1 MRPWGVMD
9 APAAATETP
18 IRPLPRAPGLPWLG
32 SMVDVARKTNY
43 VGMTDLVRCYGA
55 PLAVHFGKL
64 VVVPTVRPEHAQ
76 HILVDGRGVYQKLAE
91 IDGLRLLVG
100 KGLFSSEGETWAGQR
115 RLMQPH
121 FTPKAV
127 QRYVE
132 DMRGAVAQ
140 MLQRW
145 SGRGEVE
152 ALFESMRMAMDVI
165 GRTMFG
171 VPEIGEAGPIGR
183 AIGTALELASR
194 RMFEL
199 FTPPLWIPT
208 PQNRR
213 FVAAK
218 REVDAFIYDL
228 IGKRR
233 AGASGSEQRDLLD
246 VLIAATDEESGRRMS
261 DEQLRD
267 EVMTVFIAGHET
279 TAVTLTWALAL
290 LARHPEVMARLQ
302 AEVDALDHDLP
313 GLEDISKLPYTRQV
327 IDETLRLYPA
337 VWAIPRTAA
346 RDDVMCGYPIAK
358 GSIVSVMVHELHRQP
373 DIWPDPNRFDPE
385 RFAAA
390 AAQGRQKTAYM
401 PFGAG
406 HRICIG
412 IHFAL
417 LELVVA
423 LAAVARRYRWR
434 LLEPEVPS
442 VGVST
447 LRPARPVRIALEAR
461 RAGAR

>member
-1 MRPWGVMD
+1 ME
-9 APAAATETP
+9 APAEATETP
-18 IRPLPRAPGLPWLG
+18 FRTLPRAPGLPWLG
-32 SMVDVARKTNY
+32 SMVDIARKTNY
-43 VGMTDLVRCYGA
+43 VGMTELVRRYGA
-55 PLAVHFGKL
+55 PLGVHFGNI

-76 HILVDGRGVYQKLAE
+76 HILVESRGVYQKLNE

-100 KGLFSSEGETWAGQR
+100 QGLFSSEGETWTSQR

-127 QRYVE
+127 QRYVA
-132 DMRGAVAQ
+132 DMRGAVEQ

-145 SGRGEVE
+145 SGQAEVE

-194 RMFEL
+194 RLFEL

-233 AGASGSEQRDLLD
+233 AGTSGSEQRDLLD
-246 VLIAATDEESGRRMS
+246 VLIAATDDESGRRMS

-290 LARHPEVMARLQ
+290 LARHPEVMARVQ
-302 AEVDALDHDLP
+302 AEVDALGHDIP
-313 GLEDISKLPYTRQV
+313 GLEDIPKLPYTRQV

-346 RDDVMCGYPIAK
+346 RDDVLCGYPIAK
-358 GSIVSVMVHELHRQP
+358 GSIVTVMVHELHRQP
-373 DIWPDPNRFDPE
+373 DVWPDPNRFDPG
-385 RFAAA
+385 RFAAG
-390 AAQGRQKTAYM
+390 AAQGRQKSAYM

-423 LAAVARRYRWR
+423 LAAVARRYSWR
-434 LLEPEVPS
+434 LVAPEVPA

-447 LRPARPVRIALEAR
+447 LRPARPVRIALAPR
-461 RAGAR
+461 RADAR